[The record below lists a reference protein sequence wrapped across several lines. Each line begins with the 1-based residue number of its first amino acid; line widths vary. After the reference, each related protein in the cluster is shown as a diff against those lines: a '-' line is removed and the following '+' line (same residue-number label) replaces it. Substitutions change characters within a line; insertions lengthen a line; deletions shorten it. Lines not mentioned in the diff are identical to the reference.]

1 MTKKKTETTADE
13 VAPVRWH
20 GACEDALIKLL
31 EAAVARKD
39 ELKPLELARMIEVAA
54 KSLTE
59 SAALLG
65 KGPAR

>member
-1 MTKKKTETTADE
+1 MSKKTTPDDTT
-13 VAPVRWH
+13 PVRWH
-20 GACEDALIKLL
+20 GACEDALITLL
-31 EAAVARKD
+31 ESAVARKE

-65 KGPAR
+65 KAPQR

>member
-1 MTKKKTETTADE
+1 MSKKTTPPDDTT
-13 VAPVRWH
+13 PVRWH
-20 GACEDALIKLL
+20 GACEDALITLL
-31 EAAVARKD
+31 EAAVERRA

-65 KGPAR
+65 KAPPK